1 VADDDE
7 EVEEKEEEGPN
18 DSLRFSEQQDDT
30 NGRC

>member
-1 VADDDE
+1 MADDD